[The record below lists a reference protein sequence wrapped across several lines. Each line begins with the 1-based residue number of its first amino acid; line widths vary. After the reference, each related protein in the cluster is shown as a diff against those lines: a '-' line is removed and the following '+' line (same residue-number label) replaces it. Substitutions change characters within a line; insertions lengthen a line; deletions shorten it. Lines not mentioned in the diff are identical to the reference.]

1 MTIKTMSH
9 ENKPAKANLLNINKI
24 NAVIMS
30 SLKRYKWLIFELQTK
45 HAPLL

>member
-9 ENKPAKANLLNINKI
+9 ENKSAKANLLNINKI

-30 SLKRYKWLIFELQTK
+30 SLKRYKWDELNN
-45 HAPLL
+45 A